1 MPFCMDKRNYRYT
14 LNKHRRQKMSF
25 VEPKHIMSLAGIALI
40 VGGAIIVAGLNVL
53 QWALL

>member
-1 MPFCMDKRNYRYT
+1 
-14 LNKHRRQKMSF
+14 MSF

-53 QWALL
+53 QWALP